1 MSKELQVYV
10 VGGAVRNVLMGVPV
24 KDMDYVVVG
33 SSPEEMLALGYTQV
47 GADFP
52 VFLHPITGDEF
63 ALARTERKN
72 GKGYHGFDVDASPEV
87 TLEEDLRRRDLTV
100 NAMAI
105 PIDKWDAFVQAA
117 NVPGSNQA
125 SWKYLVDPFLGRFD
139 VAKAIARPCALETF
153 VEDPLR
159 LVRAARFSA
168 IYGLVWSAEM
178 NKAAEHIVKSGELHT
193 LSKERFFAEIEK
205 VLKDAPTAGAVR
217 EFSLRLLQ
225 FKLMPES
232 FYWGYDSRVII
243 AKMAMMHFVADDHK
257 SYGAKLNALCPS
269 GMENMYANEFKF
281 SGLLLD
287 QIDLVHMVLEA
298 ANILAARDASTPI
311 AHAQRVL
318 MDIHENLRHG
328 KTGIT
333 KDLLVDM
340 VQDFEEVRLV
350 LEWLP
355 VVEQVF
361 KDVCFATVKAK
372 LPADTPKHMY
382 SVEIQVARLTRL
394 GELLDAK

>member
-10 VGGAVRNVLMGVPV
+10 VGGAVRNVLMGLPV
-24 KDMDYVVVG
+24 KDMDYVVIG
-33 SSPEEMLALGYTQV
+33 STPEEMLALGYTQV

-52 VFLHPITGDEF
+52 VFLHPTTGDEY
-63 ALARTERKN
+63 ALARTERKT
-72 GKGYHGFDVDASPEV
+72 GKGYRGFDVNASPEV

-100 NAMAI
+100 NAMAVELSM
-105 PIDKWDAFVQAA
+105 WEHFLNAYGRSLMLSGVAEGFH
-117 NVPGSNQA
+117 
-125 SWKYLVDPFLGRFD
+125 DPFGG
-139 VAKAIARPCALETF
+139 VADARSKIARPCALETF

-168 IYGLVWSAEM
+168 IYGMLWSAEM
-178 NKAAEHIVKSGELHT
+178 NEAARRIIKSGELHT

-232 FYWGYDSRVII
+232 FYWGYDGEGII
-243 AKMAMMHFVADDHK
+243 AKMAMMQFVTDDHK

-269 GMENMYANEFKF
+269 GIENTYANEFKF

-287 QIDLVHMVLEA
+287 QIDLVHMVLDA
-298 ANILAARDASTPI
+298 ANILAARDASVPI

-318 MDIHENLRHG
+318 MDIHEALRHG

-340 VQDFEEVRLV
+340 VQDFEEVKLV

-382 SVEIQVARLTRL
+382 SVEIQVARMTRL
-394 GELLDAK
+394 SELLNAK